1 MWLLLSSVSGS
12 TRNTSDLP
20 RQSGVFLVEPD
31 ILDIKTLTWFSVCFL
46 RPDEDVQNCL
56 KIMIQMLKSGR
67 RNLVDIAQRFLE
79 SLKKSKSLD
88 WKVLS
93 ANF

>member
-1 MWLLLSSVSGS
+1 MALDIKCVRIDQKHVRLSSPVA
-12 TRNTSDLP
+12 
-20 RQSGVFLVEPD
+20 GVFLVEPG

-67 RNLVDIAQRFLE
+67 RKLVDIAQRFLE

-88 WKVLS
+88 WKVLL